1 MVASVPVWLTR
12 CTACAVTMYKY
23 VKRDM
28 MCPRPTHTD
37 FMAQS
42 RNIITAG
49 SNLAAVYVYVPTVC
63 KVCCVHTVM
72 CMLQAAACLGRGR
85 RPLAALDYG
94 TRNGLTRQGD
104 QLVAKY
110 KVNC

>member
-1 MVASVPVWLTR
+1 
-12 CTACAVTMYKY
+12 
-23 VKRDM
+23 
-28 MCPRPTHTD
+28 MCPHPTHTD

-42 RNIITAG
+42 RNIIAAG
-49 SNLAAVYVYVPTVC
+49 SNLAAVYVYVPNVY

-110 KVNC
+110 IQSQLLASHSQVKYDCVIFKVV